1 MVHGS
6 QSHRSSPL
14 AAQVRR
20 RKLHR
25 QLLPPCGQPQV
36 GAVPAQPEGCRAILQ
51 LFLQLGQRQRL
62 VLGQP
67 GQRSRL
73 PPEQRR
79 IDLPAAGIHHRDDR
93 PLKAKKPVGDG
104 LRGGDPDAGGPVG
117 ERQSLYGG
125 YADAQPRKGARPP
138 AHRIIVHLLRGYPG
152 VLQQALCHRQQRH
165 AVGLRYIQELL
176 PQQLPVPVQ
185 RRRSRSRGAFQR
197 KQQHSLSPFL
207 AGPAGNIR
215 AASAAAAAPG
225 RNSRCGR
232 AAGVPAQPEP
242 TAKGRRNRRRRFA
255 RRPRP
260 RGGAAVTAARRQGA
274 HRR

>member
-1 MVHGS
+1 MVHGG
-6 QSHRSSPL
+6 QPHRSGPL
-14 AAQVRR
+14 VAQVRR

-104 LRGGDPDAGGPVG
+104 LRGGYPDAGGPVG

-165 AVGLRYIQELL
+165 AVGLRYIQEFL
-176 PQQLPVPVQ
+176 PQQLPIPVQ

-197 KQQHSLSPFL
+197 KQHHILFPF
-207 AGPAGNIR
+207 PR
-215 AASAAAAAPG
+215 RPG
-225 RNSRCGR
+225 RQYSGGFRRSRRPRPKPRCGR

-242 TAKGRRNRRRRFA
+242 TAKGRRNR
-255 RRPRP
+255 
-260 RGGAAVTAARRQGA
+260 
-274 HRR
+274 